1 MATFTSSLP
10 DNLLRLLDKKAKEL
24 SLPKNKLIER
34 ALTIY
39 LDQLNKAEYAKS
51 YQRMAED
58 KDIISMAEEG
68 MEDYLSQLEET
79 DEDN

>member
-10 DNLLRLLDKKAKEL
+10 DNLLQLLDKKAKAL
-24 SLPKNKLIER
+24 GMPKNKLIER

-51 YQRMAED
+51 FQRMAED
-58 KDIISMAEEG
+58 EDVISMAEEG
-68 MEDYLSQLEET
+68 MEDYLSQLEKT